1 MSKRKNAPDS
11 RNDILD
17 AAQRVVAR
25 EGAAN
30 LTLDAVAKESGFSK
44 GGLLYNFPSKE
55 ALIQGMLQRLIDKVE
70 PQMEAFRDG
79 LAGEINPTLR
89 ALIECIGCEDVI
101 DRNIS
106 MAILAAGAQN
116 PALLDPLRNRYQL
129 HYQRVL
135 EESPDPDL
143 AMLLWAAADG
153 LMFMSLLDMAPFPA
167 ERSELL
173 MNRLRELARDK
184 QIHTPCSRTPRPENA

>member
-1 MSKRKNAPDS
+1 MSKRKNSPDS

-25 EGAAN
+25 DGAAH

-55 ALIQGMLQRLIDKVE
+55 ALIQGMLQRLIDNVE
-70 PQMEAFRDG
+70 PKMQAFRDDV
-79 LAGEINPTLR
+79 ANEPNPTLR
-89 ALIECIGCEDVI
+89 AIIECIGCEEII

-116 PALLDPLRNRYQL
+116 PQLLDPLRSRYHE
-129 HYQRVL
+129 HYQSIL
-135 EESPDPDL
+135 QESPDPDMAL
-143 AMLLWAAADG
+143 LLWAAADG
-153 LMFMSLLDMAPFPA
+153 LMFMSLLNMSPFPA
-167 ERSELL
+167 DKGEQL
-173 MNRLRELARDK
+173 MSRLRLLAKDE
-184 QIHTPCSRTPRPENA
+184 QINTPSINHSVS

>member
-1 MSKRKNAPDS
+1 MSKRKSSPDS
-11 RNDILD
+11 RNAILD
-17 AAQRVVAR
+17 AAQQVVAR

-55 ALIQGMLQRLIDKVE
+55 ALIQGMLQRLIDSVE
-70 PQMEAFRDG
+70 PKMQAFRDEVASE
-79 LAGEINPTLR
+79 LNPTLQ
-89 ALIECIGCEDVI
+89 AMIECVRCEEII

-116 PALLDPLRNRYQL
+116 PQLLDPLRNLYKE
-129 HYQRVL
+129 HYQSIQQ
-135 EESPDPDL
+135 ESPDPDL

-153 LMFMSLLDMAPFPA
+153 LMFMSLLNIEPFPA
-167 ERSELL
+167 DKADHLMDRLL
-173 MNRLRELARDK
+173 QLAKDE
-184 QIHTPCSRTPRPENA
+184 QINTPCNEQPVS

>member
-1 MSKRKNAPDS
+1 MSKRKNSADS

-55 ALIQGMLQRLIDKVE
+55 ALIQGMLQRLIDNVE
-70 PQMEAFRDG
+70 PQMNEYRDS
-79 LAGEINPTLR
+79 LAGQPNPTLR
-89 ALIECIGCEDVI
+89 AIIECIRCEAVI

-116 PALLDPLRNRYQL
+116 PQLLDPLRQRYDQ
-129 HYQRVL
+129 HYKDILQ
-135 EESPDPDL
+135 ETDDPDL
-143 AMLLWAAADG
+143 SLLLWAAADG
-153 LMFMSLLDMAPFPA
+153 LMFMSLLDMTPFPA
-167 ERSELL
+167 EDAERL
-173 MNRLRELARDK
+173 MQRLRHMASIRHEKNVITDN
-184 QIHTPCSRTPRPENA
+184 IVS

>member
-1 MSKRKNAPDS
+1 MSKRKNSADS

-55 ALIQGMLQRLIDKVE
+55 ALIQGMLQRLIDNVE
-70 PQMEAFRDG
+70 PQMNEYRDS
-79 LAGEINPTLR
+79 LAGQPNPTLL
-89 ALIECIGCEDVI
+89 AIIECIRCEAVI
-101 DRNIS
+101 DRSIS

-116 PALLDPLRNRYQL
+116 PQLLDPLRQRYDQ
-129 HYQRVL
+129 HYKDIMQ
-135 EESPDPDL
+135 ETDDPDL
-143 AMLLWAAADG
+143 SLLLWAAADG

-167 ERSELL
+167 EDAERL
-173 MNRLRELARDK
+173 MQRLRSMASTRHEKNVITDNSA
-184 QIHTPCSRTPRPENA
+184 S

>member
-1 MSKRKNAPDS
+1 MSKRKNSADS

-55 ALIQGMLQRLIDKVE
+55 ALIQGMLQRLIDNVE
-70 PQMEAFRDG
+70 PQMNEYRES
-79 LAGEINPTLR
+79 LAGQPNPTLL
-89 ALIECIGCEDVI
+89 AIIECIRCEAVI
-101 DRNIS
+101 DRSIS

-116 PALLDPLRNRYQL
+116 PQLLDPLRQRYDQ
-129 HYQRVL
+129 HYKDIMQ
-135 EESPDPDL
+135 ETDDPDL
-143 AMLLWAAADG
+143 SLLLWAAADG

-167 ERSELL
+167 EDAERL
-173 MNRLRELARDK
+173 MQRLRSMASTRHEKNVITDN
-184 QIHTPCSRTPRPENA
+184 SVS